1 MTHRDELNA
10 MSNAEL
16 AAWIDKLRHSRP
28 AEDGTCGYCPADE
41 FCTKE
46 IVAAYQK
53 GKHDRRPCR
62 EIIADWLRAEA

>member
-1 MTHRDELNA
+1 MTNRDELFA

-16 AAWIDKLRHSRP
+16 GAWIDRLMHSRP
-28 AEDGTCGYCPADE
+28 AEDGTHSYCPADE